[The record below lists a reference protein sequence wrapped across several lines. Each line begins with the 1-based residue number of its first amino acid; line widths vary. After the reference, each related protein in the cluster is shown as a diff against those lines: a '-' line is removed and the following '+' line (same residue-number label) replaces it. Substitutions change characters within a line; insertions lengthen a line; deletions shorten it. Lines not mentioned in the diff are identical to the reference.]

1 MSENASELILRP
13 FDERDFPQLVDL
25 MARTWLPECPGEAG
39 RLASTAE
46 LCAYLGQATWSVVAE
61 QGGRLLGAA
70 LLAEGDDG
78 AEGAEGAEAWL
89 RRADEARDEAAG
101 DPSCQRAM
109 DLEMAVVDEE
119 QALADDFRATGAPEA
134 RCALKLLV
142 VSPEAR
148 GKGIGGRL
156 FTAVRDRLR
165 ARGEQGYHLLTD
177 DSCDVS
183 FYDHMGLRRVVR
195 RRSQIAWP
203 GAPGGGDFGVYLYA
217 ERL

>member
-13 FDERDFPQLVDL
+13 FDAHDFPQLVDL
-25 MARTWLPECPGEAG
+25 MARTWLPECPGAPG

-46 LCAYLGQATWSVVAE
+46 LCEYLGQTTWSMVAE
-61 QGGRLLGAA
+61 QDGRLLGAA
-70 LLAEGDDG
+70 LLAEGDG
-78 AEGAEGAEAWL
+78 GAEGAEAWIRL
-89 RRADEARDEAAG
+89 ARQARDEAAG
-101 DPSCQRAM
+101 DPSCQRVM
-109 DLEMAVVDEE
+109 DLEMAVVEE
-119 QALADDFRATGAPEA
+119 ERALADDFRASGAPEA

-142 VSPEAR
+142 VSPEAKGR
-148 GKGIGGRL
+148 GIGGRL
-156 FTAVRDRLR
+156 FSAVRDHLT
-165 ARGEQGYHLLTD
+165 ARGERGYHLLTD

-203 GAPGGGDFGVYLYA
+203 GAPEGGDLGVYLYA